1 MRMCHNSVHP
11 FKTTPFAIYCV
22 KLYELYGLYELL
34 PFPMHTFSTKSGTTV
49 SFRLATAA
57 DVEANLALINALSLE
72 DTFITFS
79 GEQLTLA
86 EETTYYE
93 AYLKAHAA
101 GDSVKVLAFV
111 GPELVG
117 AADIGRNLNGKKR
130 TLHVGQLGIA
140 IAAQWRGQGIGEEL
154 IKYTIQQAQNHI
166 LGLRMIVLSA
176 IGSNARAIAL
186 YKKLGFTEYGRVPGF
201 ILYRGEYVDEVVMAQ
216 SLV

>member
-1 MRMCHNSVHP
+1 MCHNSVHP

-22 KLYELYGLYELL
+22 KLYELYELL

-79 GEQLTLA
+79 GEQQTLA
-86 EETTYYE
+86 EETTYYD
-93 AYLKAHAA
+93 AYLKAHAM
-101 GDSVKVLAFV
+101 GDSVKVVAYV
-111 GPELVG
+111 GHELVG
-117 AADIGRNLNGKKR
+117 TADIGRSFYGKKR
-130 TLHVGQLGIA
+130 TRHVGRLGIA
-140 IAAQWRGQGIGEEL
+140 LAAQWRGQGIGEQL
-154 IKYTIQQAQNHI
+154 IIHTIQLAQGHI
-166 LGLRMIVLSA
+166 PDLRMIVLTA
-176 IGSNARAIAL
+176 FGSNARAIAL
-186 YKKLGFTEYGRVPGF
+186 YKKLGFTEYGRLPGA